1 MAIKRRDFLKILGI
15 SGISTIGV
23 VGLGRL
29 SSKAE
34 VKVVEHEPPPGGLK
48 AKRWGMV
55 IDVKKC
61 SEKGDECL
69 KNCDAIK
76 ACHLTHNVPE
86 IPDKKKE
93 VKWIWEDN
101 FEHAF
106 PELKDPRLIEHLNRF
121 PFLLLCNHC
130 ENPPCVRVCPTKATF
145 KRSDG
150 IIMMDFHR
158 CIGCRFC
165 MAGCPYGSRSF
176 NWINPRPHLS
186 KINPEFPTR
195 TIGVVEKC
203 LFCYERLD
211 EGKLPACVEACK
223 AQALI
228 FGDLNDPESEVRKI
242 LRERFA
248 IRRKPELG
256 TNPSVYYVI

>member
-1 MAIKRRDFLKILGI
+1 MAIKRRTFLKLLGI
-15 SGISTIGV
+15 GSISTV
-23 VGLGRL
+23 SVAGLGNLL
-29 SSKAE
+29 SQAE
-34 VKVVEHEPPPGGLK
+34 VKAVEHKAPEGALK
-48 AKRWGMV
+48 AQRWGMV

-61 SEKGDECL
+61 IEAGSDCIN
-69 KNCDAIK
+69 NCPAIQ
-76 ACHLTHNVPE
+76 ACHSTHNVPN

-93 VKWIWEDN
+93 IKWIWSDS

-106 PELKDPRLIEHLNRF
+106 PELRDERVMEHLSKF

-130 ENPPCVRVCPTKATF
+130 DNPPCVRVCPTKATF

-176 NWINPRPHLS
+176 NWIDPRPYIS
-186 KINPEFPTR
+186 KVNPEFPTR
-195 TIGVVEKC
+195 TPGVVEKC
-203 LFCYERLD
+203 LFCYQRLD
-211 EGKLPACVEACK
+211 EGKLPACVEACTAK
-223 AQALI
+223 ALL
-228 FGDLNDPESEVRKI
+228 FGDLNDPNSEVRQI
-242 LRERFA
+242 LKERFA
-248 IRRKPELG
+248 IRRKVELG

>member
-1 MAIKRRDFLKILGI
+1 MAIKRRTFLKFLGI
-15 SGISTIGV
+15 GSISTIGV
-23 VGLGRL
+23 AGFGNLF
-29 SSKAE
+29 SKAE
-34 VKVVEHEPPPGGLK
+34 VKVVEHTAPEGALK
-48 AKRWGMV
+48 GQRWGLV

-61 SEKGDECL
+61 VEAGENCL
-69 KNCDAIK
+69 SNCAAIQ
-76 ACHLTHNVPE
+76 ACHLTHNVPN

-93 VKWIWEDN
+93 IKWIWVDK

-106 PELKDPRLIEHLNRF
+106 PDLKDDRIIEHLSKF

-130 ENPPCVRVCPTKATF
+130 DDPPCVSVCPTKATF

-150 IIMMDFHR
+150 IVMMDFHR

-176 NWINPRPHLS
+176 NWIDPRPYLV
-186 KINPEFPTR
+186 KVNPEFPTR
-195 TIGVVEKC
+195 TPGVVEKC

-211 EGKLPACVEACK
+211 EGKLPACVEACSSK
-223 AQALI
+223 ALI
-228 FGDLNDPESEVRKI
+228 FGDLNDPNSEIRQI
-242 LRERFA
+242 LKERFA

-256 TNPSVYYVI
+256 TNPSVYYVL

>member
-1 MAIKRRDFLKILGI
+1 MAIKRRDFLKILGVG
-15 SGISTIGV
+15 GISTIGV
-23 VGLGRL
+23 AGIGSLYSR
-29 SSKAE
+29 AE
-34 VKVVEHEPPPGGLK
+34 VEVVPHTPPQGALK

-61 SEKGDECL
+61 LDTGEECI
-69 KNCDAIK
+69 KNCEAIQ
-76 ACHLTHNVPE
+76 ACHLTHNVPN

-93 VKWIWEDN
+93 IKWIWIDN

-106 PELKDPRLIEHLNRF
+106 PDLKDQKIVEHLSRF
-121 PFLLLCNHC
+121 PFFLLCNHC

-150 IIMMDFHR
+150 IVMMDFHR

-176 NWINPRPHLS
+176 NWIDPRPYLT
-186 KINPEFPTR
+186 KVNPEFPTR
-195 TIGVVEKC
+195 KPGVVEKC

-211 EGKLPACVEACK
+211 EGKIPACVEACK
-223 AQALI
+223 SQALI
-228 FGDLNDPESEVRKI
+228 FGDLNDPESEINKI
-242 LRERFA
+242 LKERVSLT
-248 IRRKPELG
+248 RKPELG
-256 TNPSVYYVI
+256 TNPSVFYVI